1 MSYFIQHLGYL
12 VTFLAISIKDV
23 LWFRSVLA
31 IAQILLGIYQWLVGR
46 IDIAIWNLG
55 KYKVINDSQI
65 VYEGN
70 KQD

>member
-12 VTFLAISIKDV
+12 FTFLAISIKDV
-23 LWFRSVLA
+23 LWLRGVLA
-31 IAQILLGIYQWLVGR
+31 IAQILLIIYQWLVGR
-46 IDIAIWNLG
+46 IDIVIWNLG